1 MARILGIV
9 LVVLGLLGFFVGD
22 LVIPTG
28 HEQVAEVGPLEV
40 TKETEERIPT
50 TPLVSG
56 LVLLAGVGV
65 LVYDRVAG

>member
-1 MARILGIV
+1 MARILGVV
-9 LVVLGLLGFFVGD
+9 LVVLGLLGFFVGG

-28 HEQVAEVGPLEV
+28 EKKVADVGPLEV

-65 LVYDRVAG
+65 LVYDRVAS